1 MNTQEATG
9 ALPVSDDREV
19 RLWAMCVHF
28 SLLAGFLVPLAGL
41 IVPIAIWQLKKS
53 DMPEI
58 DAHGKIAANWIIS
71 LMIYTVISF
80 VLSFV
85 IWFVLPLLFALGIIG
100 VVFPIIGGIKAS
112 NGEEWAYPL
121 SIKFMK

>member
-85 IWFVLPLLFALGIIG
+85 LIGLPLLFALGIIG